1 MDHMIWDH
9 ITCAITYGLKDLD
22 HIIWSI
28 SNLMDHII
36 GPYNLHHIKWTV
48 GFGPYKTGHK

>member
-28 SNLMDHII
+28 SNLMDFI